1 MLESIKKIMESEF
14 NLQEI
19 NNTLKQ
25 CIKVENYHCIKNNTD
40 VFEIQKLIQCNCK
53 HFDEK
58 INKLILVML
67 YFENYRKN
75 GQNNLHNTLKIFLD
89 KKLYPCLHYENNTEE
104 IILSELCLF
113 LNQTIKEK
121 EMVVGILE
129 KDNID
134 FILNQYI
141 VSNSIA
147 IYVYFEADKYIKTA
161 DIATSLNLEAIRG
174 EMGAFDSRL
183 HEIARPFKGQI
194 ESAENIRRILEG
206 SQMTTDEGRYAFG
219 YDTHPRVQD
228 AISLRATPQTH
239 GGVRDMHYWLG
250 QNIEK
255 ELTTSECGVNPIIE
269 YSLNIMCTALCD
281 LGNICERRTFRL
293 NDTKMSYGLP
303 MNLVLNAG
311 FNHGYPVVQ
320 STQAGVL
327 AELKLLSL
335 PSAAVKNNNECL
347 SYFAGIKAMSA
358 LSFISKLLAVEILM
372 SAQAM
377 DIVQRKIPA
386 FSFGKGSQAAFNSLR
401 EYIDVLDENRFIAP
415 DMIKSD
421 KLVCEGIILKAV
433 ESTIGKL
440 K

>member
-1 MLESIKKIMESEF
+1 MLNYIKKIIESGF
-14 NLQEI
+14 NLNEI
-19 NNTLKQ
+19 NCALKE
-25 CIKVENYHCIKNNTD
+25 CNKVENCYLDEESLD
-40 VFEIQKLIQCNCK
+40 VSEVQGLISYSGKC
-53 HFDEK
+53 FDET
-58 INKLILVML
+58 INKLILLLL

-75 GQNNLHNTLKIFLD
+75 GENKLNYILNTFIEEKI
-89 KKLYPCLHYENNTEE
+89 YPCLHYENNTEE
-104 IILSELCLF
+104 IVLSELCLF
-113 LNQTIKEK
+113 LNQTIIEK
-121 EMVVGILE
+121 KMPYDLLE
-129 KDNID
+129 KQEIH
-134 FILNQYI
+134 FILNQNI
-141 VSNSIA
+141 VSNSVA
-147 IYVYFEADKYIKTA
+147 IYVFFEADKYIKTA
-161 DIATSLNLEAIRG
+161 DIATALNLEAIRG

-194 ESAENIRRILEG
+194 ESSENIRRVLEG

-239 GGVRDMHYWLG
+239 GGVRDMHYFLG

-255 ELTTSECGVNPIIE
+255 ELNSSSCSTNPIIE
-269 YSLNIMCTALCD
+269 YGLNILCTALCD

-335 PSAAVKNNNECL
+335 PCAAVKNSNECL
-347 SYFAGIKAMSA
+347 SYFAAIKTMSA
-358 LSFISKLLAVEILM
+358 LGFISKLLAVEILM
-372 SAQAM
+372 SSQAM
-377 DIVQRKIPA
+377 DIVHRKIPT
-386 FSFGKGSQAAFNSLR
+386 FSFGKGSNAAFNALR
-401 EYIDVLDENRFIAP
+401 EHIDVLDANRFVAP
-415 DMIKSD
+415 DMIEAD
-421 KLVCEGIILKAV
+421 KLVCEGVILKAV
-433 ESTIGKL
+433 ETTIGAL